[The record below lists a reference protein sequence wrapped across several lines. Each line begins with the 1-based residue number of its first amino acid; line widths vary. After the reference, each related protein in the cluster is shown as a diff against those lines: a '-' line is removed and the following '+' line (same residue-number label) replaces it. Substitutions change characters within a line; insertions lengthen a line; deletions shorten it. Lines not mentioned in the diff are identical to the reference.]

1 MAAWPERPPRLDT
14 IEQLAAAPHRRRV
27 HNKSVMSKLSYLV
40 VAAGLAVGTVGA
52 LAGALL
58 AAPMPP
64 QGATV
69 VVCEVDD
76 EISPVTAE
84 FIIESLQAA
93 EEQGAALFLLRLN
106 TPGGLDTAMR
116 DIMQEFLASDV
127 PTCVFVAPAG
137 ARAASA
143 GFMIALSADLVA
155 MANGTNMGAATP
167 VPVGGGA
174 MDETMASKVVQD
186 AVAYARSV
194 AERRGRP
201 VEAAAEAVSEG
212 RSFPASEAL
221 ELGLADVM
229 ADDVDELLGQLEG
242 RVIREETDEP
252 IVLDVAGATVI
263 VIEMSLRQRVLSTLA
278 SPQIAYFLLL
288 AGIGGI
294 YFELS
299 NPGAIFPGVV
309 GAISLVLALLA
320 FQQLPFSYAGLA
332 LLALGIVFIV
342 LEFNIVSYGM
352 LTIAGAICFV
362 LGSMLLFR
370 GTIPEMRL
378 PLSSVLPTA
387 IVFLGLMAL
396 LVNMVVKAHRGQV
409 RTGAAGLVAE
419 VGEATIDFEPG
430 GWGQVFVHGEIWK
443 ARSEVAVK
451 SGDPVEVVEVD
462 PGLVVRVRPLANEQR
477 S

>member
-1 MAAWPERPPRLDT
+1 MAGGLAVVAGGVLAGT
-14 IEQLAAAPHRRRV
+14 LAAA
-27 HNKSVMSKLSYLV
+27 S
-40 VAAGLAVGTVGA
+40 
-52 LAGALL
+52 
-58 AAPMPP
+58 APR
-64 QGATV
+64 QGSTV

-93 EEQGAALFLLRLN
+93 REQDAALFVLRLN
-106 TPGGLDTAMR
+106 TPGGLDTSMR
-116 DIMQEFLASDV
+116 EIMQDFLASDV
-127 PTCVFVAPAG
+127 PTLVFVAPAG

-167 VPVGGGA
+167 VPVGGGG

-201 VEAAAEAVSEG
+201 VEPAAEAVSEG

-221 ELGLADVM
+221 ELGLADVL
-229 ADDVDELLGQLEG
+229 ADDIDELLELLEG
-242 RVIREETDEP
+242 RVIRADTDEP
-252 IVLDVAGATVI
+252 ITLAIGDATIVVL
-263 VIEMSLRQRVLSTLA
+263 EMSLRQRVLSTLA

-288 AGIGGI
+288 AGIAGL

-299 NPGAIFPGVV
+299 NPGAILPGVV
-309 GAISLVLALLA
+309 GAVSLILALLA

-332 LLALGIVFIV
+332 LLALGIVFII
-342 LEFNIVSYGM
+342 LEFNVVSYGL
-352 LTIAGAICFV
+352 LTIAGLISFV

-370 GTIPEMRL
+370 GPIPEMRL
-378 PLSSVLPTA
+378 SLWFVLPVA
-387 IVFLGLMAL
+387 IFFLGLMAL
-396 LVNMVVKAHRGQV
+396 MVNLVVRAHGWKV
-409 RTGAAGLVAE
+409 HTGRAGLVAE
-419 VGEATIDFEPG
+419 VGEARTDFSPG
-430 GWGQVFVHGEIWK
+430 GWGRVFVHGELWK
-443 ARSEVAVK
+443 ARSEVALK
-451 SGDPVEVVEVD
+451 SGDAIEVVDVER
-462 PGLVVRVRPLANEQR
+462 GLVVRVRPLANEQR